1 MSLEL
6 PHSLDRLVT
15 AAEVDQSWLC
25 RAARALDDLDDSL
38 ARLSSDVDGQTGAS
52 DTALLHGPQF
62 TRAALQV
69 ANDRQRLHNR
79 ARSLRRRLVL
89 ATKDSR
95 LGPDLKAELAGLS
108 REASAY
114 FRRVKL
120 GSAARIG
127 APYGHS
133 T

>member
-6 PHSLDRLVT
+6 THSLDPLAS
-15 AAEVDQSWLC
+15 AADVDQSWLC
-25 RAARALDDLDDSL
+25 RAARALDELDESL
-38 ARLSSDVDGQTGAS
+38 ARLSGDVEGRTGTFA
-52 DTALLHGPQF
+52 TAKRRSPPF
-62 TRAALQV
+62 ARAASQV
-69 ANDRQRLHNR
+69 SADLQRLHNR

-89 ATKDSR
+89 ATKDAR

-114 FRRVKL
+114 FRRVGP
-120 GSAARIG
+120 GSAGGIG
-127 APYGHS
+127 G